1 VVLKFQTKNATLS
14 RRMSDATVLLAAVE
28 QGDPS
33 APERLLELVYDEL
46 RRLAIGKM
54 AHERPGQTLQAT
66 ALVHEAWLKL
76 VGKSDRKFENRAHFF
91 SAAAEAMRRILIDR
105 ARRKLAQRHGGG
117 CERIDLEEQNLMDP
131 EANRQFL
138 AVHEVVDAL
147 AKDFP
152 VQAEVVKL
160 RFFVGMTNDEIAQVL
175 DLSVG
180 TVKNYWT
187 FARAWIFNEIKSS

>member
-1 VVLKFQTKNATLS
+1 LLS
-14 RRMSDATVLLAAVE
+14 AIE
-28 QGDPS
+28 QGD
-33 APERLLELVYDEL
+33 ARATQQLLELVYDEL
-46 RRLAIGKM
+46 RVLAARKM
-54 AHERPGQTLQAT
+54 AHECPGQTLQAT

-76 VGKSDRKFENRAHFF
+76 VGKSDRKFENRAHLFF
-91 SAAAEAMRRILIDR
+91 AAAEAMRRILIDR
-105 ARRKLAQRHGGG
+105 ARRKHAQRHGGDY
-117 CERIDLEEQNLMDP
+117 ERIDLEEQNLMDP

-147 AKDFP
+147 AEDFP
-152 VQAEVVKL
+152 AQAEVVKL
-160 RFFVGMTNDEIAQVL
+160 RFFVGMTNEEIAQVL